1 MNANTEAVFKYLKQ
15 TNRPYSV
22 NDIIQNLHKKYNKTV
37 VQNALDELV
46 KADHVMSKTYGKQVI
61 YCIKQSG
68 KNAEKK
74 DASVVKEELKTKER
88 ELTEK
93 QALLKKLQDENK
105 QIKAK
110 VKNLTQNLTTEE
122 ALVMKTK
129 LVQEVTEKKTKL
141 ENLSN
146 NVEVVSEAD
155 KKKLQETKEKL
166 VKEYRKRK
174 RMCTEMLDA
183 VLENYPKSKKIL
195 LEETGVETDE
205 MVKMETIV

>member
-1 MNANTEAVFKYLKQ
+1 MNANTEAIFKYLKQ

-146 NVEVVSEAD
+146 NVEVVSEVD

>member
-122 ALVMKTK
+122 SLVMKTK

>member
-1 MNANTEAVFKYLKQ
+1 MNANTEAIFKYLKQ

-110 VKNLTQNLTTEE
+110 IKNLTQNLTTEE

>member
-1 MNANTEAVFKYLKQ
+1 MNANTEAIFKYLKQ